1 MFLSDSETAQTGY
14 YIAEMQLTVYSLE
27 ELVYAVCQ
35 KGFLLGEN
43 FACEELAEWLH
54 TQCCCTDL
62 AYRLAQ
68 SVQKKE
74 GLISCVVT
82 ILRYAGYVSEK
93 EIDRVRESLSAGEK
107 WSYLEKRKKEGDI
120 YLEELKYDQALSAY
134 QKLLS
139 ELPEGEVKLKA
150 SLWHNIGV
158 AQAKLF
164 LFDAAME
171 SFSESYQLI
180 ADEDTFFQ
188 WLTCARIVLPN
199 REYLDYLGEN
209 PEVTEQSLR
218 LEEQINRLTGAL
230 KHSAQG
236 EELEKLKEWL
246 TYGSEEGV
254 YLASGRLLKAL
265 MKDYRQY
272 IAGDLPAQSIT

>member
-1 MFLSDSETAQTGY
+1 MFISESETAQTGY

-27 ELVYAVCQ
+27 ELVWALCH
-35 KGFLLGEN
+35 KGFLLSED
-43 FACEELAEWLH
+43 FADEELAQWLH

-68 SVQKKE
+68 SVQRKD
-74 GLISCVVT
+74 GLIAFVVT

-93 EIDRVRESLSAGEK
+93 EIERVRESLSAGEK
-107 WSYLEKRKKEGDI
+107 WSYLEKRKKEGDL
-120 YLEELKYDQALSAY
+120 YLEGQKYYQALSSY
-134 QKLLS
+134 QKLMS
-139 ELPEGEVKLKA
+139 ELPEGEVKLRA

-171 SFSESYQLI
+171 SFAEAYQLI
-180 ADEDTFFQ
+180 PDEDTFAQ
-188 WLTCARIVLPN
+188 WLACARIVLPN

-209 PEVTEQSLR
+209 PEITDQSLK
-218 LEEQINRLTGAL
+218 LEEQINKLTGAL
-230 KHSAQG
+230 ESSPQG

-254 YLASGRLLKAL
+254 YLASGRLLKTL
-265 MKDYRQY
+265 MKDYRQCY
-272 IAGDLPAQSIT
+272 QENGS

>member
-1 MFLSDSETAQTGY
+1 MFISDSETAQTGY

-27 ELVYAVCQ
+27 ELVWALCQ
-35 KGFLLGEN
+35 KGFLLSED
-43 FACEELAEWLH
+43 FASEELAQWLH

-68 SVQKKE
+68 SVERKD
-74 GLISCVVT
+74 GLIVFVVT

-93 EIDRVRESLSAGEK
+93 EIERVRESLSAGEK
-107 WSYLEKRKKEGDI
+107 WSWLEKRKKEGDL
-120 YLEELKYDQALSAY
+120 YLEGEKYYQALSSY
-134 QKLLS
+134 QKLMS
-139 ELPEGEVKLKA
+139 ELPEGEVKLRA
-150 SLWHNIGV
+150 LLWHNIGV

-171 SFSESYQLI
+171 SFTEAYQLI
-180 ADEDTFFQ
+180 ADEDTFAQ
-188 WLTCARIVLPN
+188 WLACARIVLPN

-209 PEVTEQSLR
+209 PEVTDQSLK
-218 LEEQINRLTGAL
+218 LEEQINRLM
-230 KHSAQG
+230 SAMESSPQG

-254 YLASGRLLKAL
+254 YVASGRLLKTL
-265 MKDYRQY
+265 MKNYRQCY
-272 IAGDLPAQSIT
+272 QEN